1 MKLQPGVSTSHI
13 AGLGAEVRGR
23 LAVFLGFLSYE
34 REVALMSSSGPID
47 IAILDDVDLV
57 SRGLEELCGR
67 ADREFRVHN
76 ITSDASSTGPVDI
89 VLYDG
94 FTTMREGAHNASEL
108 LRIARARHLVIYSWN
123 VKRVLVEAALRGGAS
138 GYLDKRLGFEEL
150 TEALAQV
157 HNGDRVVRVATTPPP
172 IHTPGQRAT
181 RPADLGQ
188 REAEIVALIAQGL
201 GNQEISEQLYLSI
214 NTIKSYVRSAY
225 RKMRVETRVQAVL
238 WAIDHGLVPE
248 PDWSPDERLAV

>member
-1 MKLQPGVSTSHI
+1 
-13 AGLGAEVRGR
+13 
-23 LAVFLGFLSYE
+23 
-34 REVALMSSSGPID
+34 MSSSGPIS

-57 SRGLEELCGR
+57 SRGLEEMCGR

-76 ITSDASSTGPVDI
+76 ITTDGPSPGPVDI

-138 GYLDKRLGFEEL
+138 GYLDKRLGFEDL
-150 TEALAQV
+150 TEALGQV
-157 HNGDRVVRVATTPPP
+157 YNGDRVVRVAPAPLARPATDS
-172 IHTPGQRAT
+172 RAAPT
-181 RPADLGQ
+181 RPGDLGQ
-188 REAEIVALIAQGL
+188 REAEIVGLIAQGL

-238 WAIDHGLVPE
+238 WAIDHGLVPD